1 MLASRAVS
9 WTEPWCSR
17 THSAASR
24 LVHLRTLVG
33 HQSGSGDKVEL
44 SLLID
49 ISAKL
54 ATAATPRLSLAD
66 LSGLL
71 GLHNTTAAGSLGDC
85 QWHGEESEMNSA
97 HSRSRCHIRP

>member
-1 MLASRAVS
+1 MLASRALS

-17 THSAASR
+17 PHSAASR

-33 HQSGSGDKVEL
+33 YQSGSGDKVEL

-54 ATAATPRLSLAD
+54 ATPATPKLSLSD

-71 GLHNTTAAGSLGDC
+71 DLHNITTAGCLVTVYGK
-85 QWHGEESEMNSA
+85 E
-97 HSRSRCHIRP
+97 RSQR